1 MRWIKTSFLIGLT
14 WLIVGCMDGGD
25 KVVLRMGHTL
35 DTEHSVHKAMVHM
48 AQRLAHYSN
57 GTMEIIIYPSA
68 QLGNEREMVE
78 LLQIGSLAMAK
89 VSAATIEGFVPEMKV
104 FSLPYIFQSRDHR
117 WSVLNSDIGKSLLY
131 EAQKAHLVGLGFY
144 DAGSR
149 SFYMTDTKV
158 ETPKDLISKKI
169 RVMESQT
176 AVRMVE
182 AFGGAATPISF
193 GELYAALQQ
202 GVVDGAENNPPSFYL
217 SRHYEIS
224 QYYILNE
231 HTSVPDV
238 VMGSKHIYDNLT
250 AQQKQ
255 WLELAMADSVEL
267 QKELWRAGELE
278 ALAEVKKAGVEVI
291 YPDKAPFVNAV
302 KDFHASFK
310 GTRIGNY
317 LERIAA
323 MYRGDNG

>member
-1 MRWIKTSFLIGLT
+1 MNWFKTVFCLSFLVVLT
-14 WLIVGCMDGGD
+14 SCGGEQQ

-48 AQRLAHYSN
+48 AERLQHYSN
-57 GTMEIIIYPSA
+57 GEMDVVIYPSA

-78 LLQIGSLAMAK
+78 LLQIGSLAMTK

-104 FSLPYIFQSRDHR
+104 FSLPYIFQSREHR
-117 WSVLNSDIGKSLLY
+117 WRVLNGDVGQNLLN
-131 EAQKAHLVGLGFY
+131 ETQKAHLVGLGYY

-149 SFYMTDTKV
+149 SFYMTDTRVK
-158 ETPKDLISKKI
+158 EPKDLTGKKI

-176 AVRMVE
+176 AVKMVQ
-182 AFGGAATPISF
+182 AFSGAATPISF

-224 QYYILNE
+224 KYYILNE

-238 VMGSKHIYDNLT
+238 IVGSAHVYNNLT
-250 AQQKQ
+250 EQQQ
-255 WLELAMADSVEL
+255 LWLKKAIQDSVEY
-267 QKELWRAGELE
+267 QKQLWLEGELQ

-291 YPDKAPFVNAV
+291 YPDKTPFINAV
-302 KDFHASFK
+302 QDFHATFK
-310 GTRIGNY
+310 GTRIGQY
-317 LERIAA
+317 LEQIAS
-323 MYRGDNG
+323 MNEGK

>member
-1 MRWIKTSFLIGLT
+1 MRWFKTVFCLSVLVFLAS
-14 WLIVGCMDGGD
+14 CGGEQQQ
-25 KVVLRMGHTL
+25 VVLRMGHTL
-35 DTEHSVHKAMVHM
+35 DTEHSVHKAMVYM
-48 AQRLAHYSN
+48 AERLRHYSN
-57 GTMEIIIYPSA
+57 GEMDIVIYPSA

-78 LLQIGSLAMAK
+78 LLQIGSLAMTK

-104 FSLPYIFQSRDHR
+104 FSLPYIFQSREHR
-117 WSVLNSDIGKSLLY
+117 WAVLNGEVGQNLLN
-131 EAQKAHLVGLGFY
+131 ETQSAHLVGLGYY

-158 ETPKDLISKKI
+158 EDPADLNSKKI

-176 AVRMVE
+176 AVKMVN

-224 QYYILNE
+224 KYYILNE

-238 VMGSKHIYDNLT
+238 IIGSKHVHDNLT
-250 AQQKQ
+250 SQQKT
-255 WLELAMADSVEL
+255 WLKQATLDSVEY
-267 QKELWRAGELE
+267 QKELWLAGELE
-278 ALAEVKKAGVEVI
+278 ALSEVKKAGVEVI
-291 YPDKAPFVNAV
+291 YPDKTPFINAV
-302 KDFHASFK
+302 KEFHATFK
-310 GTRIGNY
+310 GTRMGQY
-317 LERIAA
+317 LEQIAK
-323 MYRGDNG
+323 MNEGK